1 MLNNIKNI
9 IKAIR
14 EGNNFIVTSHYSPD
28 GDNIGSTLSM
38 YYTLK
43 KLGKKVYYVLD
54 DSIPL
59 NLTFLVKDVKI
70 LKSEEMNENLNDYI
84 LISLDCGDF
93 NRICVSESIKKS
105 VKQLICIDH
114 HASNNNYGDL
124 NYINPN
130 ESSTCELVYN
140 LLKEFSKEMGEQ
152 ILDEDISTYLYT
164 GLLTDTGN
172 FSYSNT
178 NPSSYL
184 MAYDLVNLGAKK
196 DLIIQKIF
204 QSNTYNYYKLLGE
217 ALDTL
222 EIVDKKIAS
231 MMLTIDML
239 ERNEISFNDAD
250 GVTSYTRDIDGVE
263 VGLLFKEKAPG
274 EVKVSFRSK
283 NYVDVSAVAQV
294 FGGGGHVR
302 ASGCTIKDSIENVK
316 KIVINEVLKHI

>member
-59 NLTFLVKDVKI
+59 NLTFLVKDVTI
-70 LKSEEMNENLNDYI
+70 LKSEEMNENLNDYT

>member
-70 LKSEEMNENLNDYI
+70 LKSEEINENLNDYT

>member
-70 LKSEEMNENLNDYI
+70 LKSEEMDENLSDYT

>member
-59 NLTFLVKDVKI
+59 NLTFLVKDIKI
-70 LKSEEMNENLNDYI
+70 LKSEELNENLNDYT

-93 NRICVSESIKKS
+93 NRICVSENIKKS
-105 VKQLICIDH
+105 VKQLVCIDH

-140 LLKEFSKEMGEQ
+140 LLKEFSKEIGEQ

>member
-70 LKSEEMNENLNDYI
+70 LKSEEMNENLNDYT

-105 VKQLICIDH
+105 VKQLVCIDH

>member
-38 YYTLK
+38 YYALT

-70 LKSEEMNENLNDYI
+70 LKSEEMDENLSDYT

-140 LLKEFSKEMGEQ
+140 LLKEFSKKMGEQ

>member
-70 LKSEEMNENLNDYI
+70 LKSEELNENLNDYT

>member
-59 NLTFLVKDVKI
+59 NLTFLVKDIKI
-70 LKSEEMNENLNDYI
+70 LKSEEMNENLNDYT

>member
-70 LKSEEMNENLNDYI
+70 LKSEEMNENLNDYT

-105 VKQLICIDH
+105 VKQLVCIDH

-196 DLIIQKIF
+196 DLIIQNIF

>member
-70 LKSEEMNENLNDYI
+70 LKSEEMNENLNDYT

-140 LLKEFSKEMGEQ
+140 LLKEFSKEIGEQ

>member
-70 LKSEEMNENLNDYI
+70 LKSEEMNENLNDYT

-105 VKQLICIDH
+105 VKQLVCIDH

-196 DLIIQKIF
+196 DIIIQKIF

>member
-70 LKSEEMNENLNDYI
+70 LKSEEMNENLNDYT

-124 NYINPN
+124 NYINSN

>member
-59 NLTFLVKDVKI
+59 NLTFLVKDIKI
-70 LKSEEMNENLNDYI
+70 LKSEEMNENLSDYT

-93 NRICVSESIKKS
+93 NRICVSENIKKS
-105 VKQLICIDH
+105 VKQLVCIDH

>member
-1 MLNNIKNI
+1 MLDNIKNI
-9 IKAIR
+9 IKAII

-38 YYTLK
+38 YYALN
-43 KLGKKVYYVLD
+43 KLEKNVLYVLD
-54 DSIPL
+54 DSIPR
-59 NLTFLVKDVKI
+59 NLEFLVDEINI
-70 LKSEEMNENLNDYI
+70 LKSEEVNVKLNDYT

-93 NRICVSESIKKS
+93 SRICVDEKIKKE

-114 HASNNNYGDL
+114 HASNDSFGDL
-124 NYINPN
+124 NYINPK

-140 LLKEFSKEMGEQ
+140 LLKEMSETIGNQM
-152 ILDEDISTYLYT
+152 IDESIATCLYT

-196 DLIIQKIF
+196 DNIIQRLF
-204 QSNTYNYYKLLGE
+204 QSNPFNYYKLLGE
-217 ALDTL
+217 ALETL
-222 EIVDKKIAS
+222 DIVDGKVAS

-239 ERNEISFNDAD
+239 DRNQISFNDAD

-263 VGLLFKEKAPG
+263 VGILFKEKGSG
-274 EVKVSFRSK
+274 EIKVSFRSK
-283 NYVDVSAVAQV
+283 NYVNVSAIAQS

-302 ASGCTIKDSIENVK
+302 ASGCTIKDSIENAK
-316 KIVINEVLKHI
+316 EMVINEVLKHI

>member
-1 MLNNIKNI
+1 
-9 IKAIR
+9 
-14 EGNNFIVTSHYSPD
+14 
-28 GDNIGSTLSM
+28 
-38 YYTLK
+38 
-43 KLGKKVYYVLD
+43 

-59 NLTFLVKDVKI
+59 NLTFLVKDIKI
-70 LKSEEMNENLNDYI
+70 LKSEEMNENLSDYT

-93 NRICVSESIKKS
+93 NRICVSENIKKS

-140 LLKEFSKEMGEQ
+140 LLKEFSKEIGEQ

-263 VGLLFKEKAPG
+263 VGLLFKEKA
-274 EVKVSFRSK
+274 ENEIKVSFRSK
-283 NYVDVSAVAQV
+283 NYVNVSSIAQK

-302 ASGCTIKDSIENVK
+302 ASGCTINDSIENAK
-316 KIVINEVLKHI
+316 KMVIDEVLKHI

>member
-9 IKAIR
+9 IKTIR

-59 NLTFLVKDVKI
+59 NLTFLVKDIKI
-70 LKSEEMNENLNDYI
+70 LKSEELNENLNDYT

-93 NRICVSESIKKS
+93 NRICVSENIKKS
-105 VKQLICIDH
+105 VKQLVCIDH

-152 ILDEDISTYLYT
+152 ILDKDISTYLYT

>member
-9 IKAIR
+9 IQTIR
-14 EGNNFIVTSHYSPD
+14 KGNNFIVTSHYSPD

-43 KLGKKVYYVLD
+43 KLGKNVYYVLD

-70 LKSEEMNENLNDYI
+70 LKSEEMNENLSDYT

-93 NRICVSESIKKS
+93 NRICVSENIKKS

-124 NYINPN
+124 NYIDPN

-140 LLKEFSKEMGEQ
+140 LLKEFSKEIGEQ